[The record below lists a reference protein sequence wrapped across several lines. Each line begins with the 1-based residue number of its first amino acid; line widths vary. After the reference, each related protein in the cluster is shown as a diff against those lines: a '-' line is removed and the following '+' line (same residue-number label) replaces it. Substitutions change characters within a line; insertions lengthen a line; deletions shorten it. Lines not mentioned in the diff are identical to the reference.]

1 MESASTSILDLPDFI
16 TVVLEN
22 TPESPLDNKIKP
34 VNLKGNRWKL
44 TGMTDGEAEIPVFL
58 SSDVNSWLIGKVPDA
73 GKEWE
78 QKEKRASEDEMV
90 VWHHQCN
97 ECELEQTLGDGE
109 GQRGLVCC
117 SPWSHKE
124 SDPTG

>member
-58 SSDVNSWLIGKVPDA
+58 SSDVNS
-73 GKEWE
+73 
-78 QKEKRASEDEMV
+78 
-90 VWHHQCN
+90 
-97 ECELEQTLGDGE
+97 
-109 GQRGLVCC
+109 
-117 SPWSHKE
+117 
-124 SDPTG
+124 